1 VLVIVALVIAIA
13 AAALVGVYAR
23 RQSHSPPEL
32 PENWWPEFE
41 RAFRAYVH
49 RTPTRTNTKE

>member
-1 VLVIVALVIAIA
+1 MLVIVALAIAVA
-13 AAALVGVYAR
+13 AAALLGVYAR

-49 RTPTRTNTKE
+49 QAPSRTNTKE